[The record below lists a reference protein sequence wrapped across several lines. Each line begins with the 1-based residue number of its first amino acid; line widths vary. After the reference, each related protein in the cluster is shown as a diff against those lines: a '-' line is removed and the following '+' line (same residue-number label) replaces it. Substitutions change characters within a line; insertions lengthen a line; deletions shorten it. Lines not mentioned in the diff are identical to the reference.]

1 MANTNYPST
10 ENPQNRPV
18 RNTNNGSAKSI
29 IIGILAVFL
38 LGTWGYLLY
47 DKNKSSEQIQTKTVE
62 VNRAT
67 SARDSVQTLYNS
79 SLARLDSITG
89 SNNTLQG
96 ALSDRQS
103 EITKLKNQ
111 INRIVNN
118 KNATAAELRH
128 AKELI
133 AQLNGRIDNLEA
145 EVARLTG
152 ENQQLAATNASL
164 NQEKQVLQSNLQTTT
179 SEKEELAKTVD
190 VASTFTASNIQIT
203 PYHEKYNGKEK
214 VTTSA
219 KRVDKLVVSFDV
231 SNRVAK
237 SGPADMYVVV
247 TGPNGQVITDSTLGS
262 GTLTTRNDGD
272 RPYTFKTTINYTQG
286 TTLPVSVP
294 LKQDH
299 FQTGNYKIEVY
310 QNGFKIAEGTKSL
323 KKGGL
328 FG

>member
-1 MANTNYPST
+1 MANTNYPSAD
-10 ENPQNRPV
+10 NPQNRPV
-18 RNTNNGSAKSI
+18 RNSSGSAKSI
-29 IIGILAVFL
+29 IIGVLAVFL

-47 DKNKSSEQIQTKTVE
+47 DKNQSSQQIQVKTVE
-62 VNRAT
+62 VSKAMT
-67 SARDSVQTLYNS
+67 ARDSVQALYNS
-79 SLARLDSITG
+79 SLSRLDSITG
-89 SNNTLQG
+89 SNNNLQG
-96 ALSDRQS
+96 QLSDRQS

-111 INRIVNN
+111 INKIILN
-118 KNATAAELRH
+118 KNATASDLRRAKDLIAEL
-128 AKELI
+128 
-133 AQLNGRIDNLEA
+133 NGKINNLEA

-152 ENQQLAATNASL
+152 ENQQLAASNASL
-164 NQEKQVLQSNLQTTT
+164 NQEKQVLQTNLQTTT
-179 SEKEELAKTVD
+179 TEKDELAKTVD

-203 PYHEKYNGKEK
+203 PYHEKHNGKEK
-214 VTTSA
+214 VTSTA

-237 SGPADMYVVV
+237 SGPTDLYVIV
-247 TGPNGQVITDSTLGS
+247 TGPNGQVVSDSTLGS
-262 GTLTTRNDGD
+262 GTLTTRQDGD
-272 RPYTFKTTINYTQG
+272 RPYTFKKTIDYQQG
-286 TTLPVSVP
+286 TTIPVQVP